1 MENSV
6 RFFFTSIIKKC
17 IISRR
22 GDNVEESK
30 VKDLTAYKNRFEED
44 ASSFSE
50 FQARDFVKELKNQG
64 KTDEAIEVGRTFLEM
79 APELKGYI
87 NYFGYALYNKYINI
101 SEEDI
106 SKNENLFYGIL
117 EEIAKYCKQERYS
130 PLEAAVNK
138 AIKHVL
144 KANPVDYKKL
154 SELLDY
160 LDAPTLEDK
169 PFVNKDGKE
178 FESKKEKWYRM
189 KVRALYELESYRAC
203 VETANIAFTYNLKW
217 HYNNLNWV
225 KYYRASSLVELGRYE
240 EAENEF
246 IALQG
251 HFNAVDSFEILYK
264 LYMNTNREDDAYTLL
279 VDKFFKGGFDYKNI
293 EDYKK
298 ISAMAKA
305 KGQDKAHTLAECLIK
320 KLEEENGKTYEAD
333 VDLADYADLSAS
345 DAFDRVY
352 SEVIYHLEKY
362 ITRHEGKV
370 VFYNHDKNFGS
381 IFQDGEENLFF
392 RQADFLDDEEVEK
405 YDVVEYSV
413 IKTYDRK
420 RQQMS
425 SKAVLLKV
433 LYEEINY

>member
-1 MENSV
+1 M
-6 RFFFTSIIKKC
+6 
-17 IISRR
+17 SRR

-50 FQARDFVKELKNQG
+50 FQARDFVKELKDQG

-101 SEEDI
+101 SDEDI
-106 SKNENLFYGIL
+106 SKNKSLFYGIL

-251 HFNAVDSFEILYK
+251 HFNAVNSFEILYK

-305 KGQDKAHTLAECLIK
+305 KGQDKAHALAECLIK
-320 KLEEENGKTYEAD
+320 KLEEENGNAYEAD

-352 SEVIYHLEKY
+352 SEVIYHLENY

-370 VFYNHDKNFGS
+370 VFYNHDKSFGS

>member
-1 MENSV
+1 M
-6 RFFFTSIIKKC
+6 
-17 IISRR
+17 
-22 GDNVEESK
+22 EESK

-101 SEEDI
+101 SDEEI
-106 SKNENLFYGIL
+106 SKNESLFYGIL

-305 KGQDKAHTLAECLIK
+305 KGQDKAHALAEFLIK

-333 VDLADYADLSAS
+333 VDLADYADLTAS

-352 SEVIYHLEKY
+352 SEVIYHLENY

>member
-1 MENSV
+1 M
-6 RFFFTSIIKKC
+6 
-17 IISRR
+17 
-22 GDNVEESK
+22 EESK

-101 SEEDI
+101 SDEEI
-106 SKNENLFYGIL
+106 SKNESLFYGIL

-305 KGQDKAHTLAECLIK
+305 KGQDKAHALAECLIK
-320 KLEEENGKTYEAD
+320 KLEEENGKAYEAD
-333 VDLADYADLSAS
+333 VDLADYADLTAS

-352 SEVIYHLEKY
+352 SEVIYHLENY

>member
-1 MENSV
+1 M
-6 RFFFTSIIKKC
+6 
-17 IISRR
+17 
-22 GDNVEESK
+22 EESK

-50 FQARDFVKELKNQG
+50 FQARDFVKELKDQG

-101 SEEDI
+101 SDEEI
-106 SKNENLFYGIL
+106 SKNESLFYGIL

-144 KANPVDYKKL
+144 KATPVDYKKL

-305 KGQDKAHTLAECLIK
+305 KGQDKAHALAECLIK
-320 KLEEENGKTYEAD
+320 KLEEENDNTYEAD
-333 VDLADYADLSAS
+333 VDLADYADLTAS

-352 SEVIYHLEKY
+352 SEVVYHLENY

-370 VFYNHDKNFGS
+370 VFYNHDKSFGS

>member
-1 MENSV
+1 M
-6 RFFFTSIIKKC
+6 
-17 IISRR
+17 
-22 GDNVEESK
+22 EESK

-101 SEEDI
+101 DDEEI
-106 SKNENLFYGIL
+106 SKNESLFYGIL

-160 LDAPTLEDK
+160 LDAPALEDK

-251 HFNAVDSFEILYK
+251 HFNAVNSFEILYK

-279 VDKFFKGGFDYKNI
+279 IDKFFKSGFDYKNI

-305 KGQDKAHTLAECLIK
+305 KGQDKAHALAECLIK
-320 KLEEENGKTYEAD
+320 KLEEEENGKTYEAD
-333 VDLADYADLSAS
+333 VDLADYADLTAS

-352 SEVIYHLEKY
+352 SEVVYHLENY

>member
-1 MENSV
+1 M
-6 RFFFTSIIKKC
+6 
-17 IISRR
+17 
-22 GDNVEESK
+22 EESK

-101 SEEDI
+101 SDEDI
-106 SKNENLFYGIL
+106 SKNESLFYGIL

-203 VETANIAFTYNLKW
+203 VETASIAFTYNLKW

-305 KGQDKAHTLAECLIK
+305 KGQDKAHSLAECLIK
-320 KLEEENGKTYEAD
+320 KLEEENSKTYEAD
-333 VDLADYADLSAS
+333 VDLADYADLNAS

-352 SEVIYHLEKY
+352 SEVIYHLENY

>member
-1 MENSV
+1 M
-6 RFFFTSIIKKC
+6 
-17 IISRR
+17 
-22 GDNVEESK
+22 EESK

-101 SEEDI
+101 SDEEI
-106 SKNENLFYGIL
+106 SKNESLFYGIL

-305 KGQDKAHTLAECLIK
+305 KGQDKAHALAECLIK
-320 KLEEENGKTYEAD
+320 KLEEENGKIYEAD

-352 SEVIYHLEKY
+352 SEVIYHLENY

>member
-1 MENSV
+1 M
-6 RFFFTSIIKKC
+6 
-17 IISRR
+17 
-22 GDNVEESK
+22 EESK

-101 SEEDI
+101 DDEEI
-106 SKNENLFYGIL
+106 SKNESLFYGIL

-160 LDAPTLEDK
+160 LDAPALEDK

-279 VDKFFKGGFDYKNI
+279 IDKFFKGGFDYKNI

-305 KGQDKAHTLAECLIK
+305 KGQDKAHALAECLIK
-320 KLEEENGKTYEAD
+320 KLEEENVKTYEAD
-333 VDLADYADLSAS
+333 VDLADYADLTAS

-352 SEVIYHLEKY
+352 SEVVYHLENY

>member
-1 MENSV
+1 M
-6 RFFFTSIIKKC
+6 
-17 IISRR
+17 
-22 GDNVEESK
+22 EESK

-50 FQARDFVKELKNQG
+50 FQARDFVKELKDQG

-101 SEEDI
+101 SDEEI
-106 SKNENLFYGIL
+106 SKNESLFYGIL

-305 KGQDKAHTLAECLIK
+305 KGQDKAHALAECLIK
-320 KLEEENGKTYEAD
+320 KLEEENGNAYEAD

-352 SEVIYHLEKY
+352 SEVIYHLENY

-370 VFYNHDKNFGS
+370 VFYNHDKSFGS

>member
-1 MENSV
+1 M
-6 RFFFTSIIKKC
+6 
-17 IISRR
+17 SRR

-50 FQARDFVKELKNQG
+50 FQARDFVKELKDQG

-101 SEEDI
+101 SDEDI
-106 SKNENLFYGIL
+106 SKNESLFYGIL

-251 HFNAVDSFEILYK
+251 HFNAVNSFEILYK
-264 LYMNTNREDDAYTLL
+264 LYMNTKREDDAYTLL

-305 KGQDKAHTLAECLIK
+305 KGQDKAHALAECLIM
-320 KLEEENGKTYEAD
+320 KLEEENGNAYEAD
-333 VDLADYADLSAS
+333 VDLADYADLTAS
-345 DAFDRVY
+345 DAFDRMY
-352 SEVIYHLEKY
+352 SEVIYHLENY

-370 VFYNHDKNFGS
+370 VFYNHDKSFGS

>member
-1 MENSV
+1 M
-6 RFFFTSIIKKC
+6 
-17 IISRR
+17 
-22 GDNVEESK
+22 EESK

-101 SEEDI
+101 SDEEI
-106 SKNENLFYGIL
+106 SKNESLFYGIL

-305 KGQDKAHTLAECLIK
+305 KSQDKAHALAECLIK
-320 KLEEENGKTYEAD
+320 KLEEENGKPYEAD
-333 VDLADYADLSAS
+333 VDLADYADLTAS

-352 SEVIYHLEKY
+352 SEVIYHLENY

>member
-1 MENSV
+1 M
-6 RFFFTSIIKKC
+6 
-17 IISRR
+17 
-22 GDNVEESK
+22 EESK

-101 SEEDI
+101 DDEEI
-106 SKNENLFYGIL
+106 SKNESLFYGIL

-279 VDKFFKGGFDYKNI
+279 IDKFFKGGFDYKNI

-305 KGQDKAHTLAECLIK
+305 KGQDKAHALAECLIK
-320 KLEEENGKTYEAD
+320 KLEEENDKTYEAD
-333 VDLADYADLSAS
+333 VDLAEYADLTAS

-352 SEVIYHLEKY
+352 SEVVYHLENY

>member
-1 MENSV
+1 M
-6 RFFFTSIIKKC
+6 
-17 IISRR
+17 
-22 GDNVEESK
+22 EESK

-106 SKNENLFYGIL
+106 SKNESLFYGIL

-305 KGQDKAHTLAECLIK
+305 KGQDKAHTLSECLIK

>member
-1 MENSV
+1 M
-6 RFFFTSIIKKC
+6 
-17 IISRR
+17 
-22 GDNVEESK
+22 EESK

-101 SEEDI
+101 DDEEI
-106 SKNENLFYGIL
+106 SKNESLFYGIL

-279 VDKFFKGGFDYKNI
+279 IDKFF
-293 EDYKK
+293 
-298 ISAMAKA
+298 
-305 KGQDKAHTLAECLIK
+305 
-320 KLEEENGKTYEAD
+320 
-333 VDLADYADLSAS
+333 
-345 DAFDRVY
+345 
-352 SEVIYHLEKY
+352 
-362 ITRHEGKV
+362 
-370 VFYNHDKNFGS
+370 
-381 IFQDGEENLFF
+381 
-392 RQADFLDDEEVEK
+392 
-405 YDVVEYSV
+405 
-413 IKTYDRK
+413 
-420 RQQMS
+420 
-425 SKAVLLKV
+425 
-433 LYEEINY
+433 

>member
-1 MENSV
+1 M
-6 RFFFTSIIKKC
+6 
-17 IISRR
+17 
-22 GDNVEESK
+22 EESK

-101 SEEDI
+101 SDEDI
-106 SKNENLFYGIL
+106 SKNESLFYGIL

-305 KGQDKAHTLAECLIK
+305 KGQDKAHALAECLIK
-320 KLEEENGKTYEAD
+320 KLEEENSKTYEAD
-333 VDLADYADLSAS
+333 VDLADYADLNAS

-352 SEVIYHLEKY
+352 SEIIYHLENY

>member
-1 MENSV
+1 M
-6 RFFFTSIIKKC
+6 
-17 IISRR
+17 
-22 GDNVEESK
+22 EESK

-101 SEEDI
+101 DDEEI
-106 SKNENLFYGIL
+106 SKNESLFYGIL

-160 LDAPTLEDK
+160 LDAPALEDK

-279 VDKFFKGGFDYKNI
+279 IDKFFKGGFDYKNI

-305 KGQDKAHTLAECLIK
+305 KGQDKAHALAEYLIK

-333 VDLADYADLSAS
+333 VDLADYADLTAS

-352 SEVIYHLEKY
+352 SEVVYHLENY

-381 IFQDGEENLFF
+381 IFQDGQENLFF

>member
-1 MENSV
+1 M
-6 RFFFTSIIKKC
+6 
-17 IISRR
+17 
-22 GDNVEESK
+22 EESK

-106 SKNENLFYGIL
+106 SKNESLFYGIL

-264 LYMNTNREDDAYTLL
+264 LYMNTNREDNAYTLL

-305 KGQDKAHTLAECLIK
+305 KGQDKAHALAECLIK
-320 KLEEENGKTYEAD
+320 KLEEENGKPYEAD
-333 VDLADYADLSAS
+333 VDLADYADLNAS

-352 SEVIYHLEKY
+352 SEVIYHLENY

>member
-1 MENSV
+1 M
-6 RFFFTSIIKKC
+6 
-17 IISRR
+17 
-22 GDNVEESK
+22 EESK

-106 SKNENLFYGIL
+106 SKNESLFYGIL

-305 KGQDKAHTLAECLIK
+305 KGQDKAHTLAEYLIK

>member
-1 MENSV
+1 M
-6 RFFFTSIIKKC
+6 
-17 IISRR
+17 SRR

-50 FQARDFVKELKNQG
+50 FQARDFVKELKDQG

-101 SEEDI
+101 SDEDI
-106 SKNENLFYGIL
+106 SKNESLFYGIL

-251 HFNAVDSFEILYK
+251 HFNAVNSFEILYK
-264 LYMNTNREDDAYTLL
+264 LYMNTKREDDAYTLL

-305 KGQDKAHTLAECLIK
+305 KGQDKAHALAECLIK
-320 KLEEENGKTYEAD
+320 KLEEENGNAYEAD

-352 SEVIYHLEKY
+352 SEVIYHLENY

-370 VFYNHDKNFGS
+370 VFYNHDKSFGS

>member
-1 MENSV
+1 M
-6 RFFFTSIIKKC
+6 
-17 IISRR
+17 
-22 GDNVEESK
+22 EESK

-50 FQARDFVKELKNQG
+50 FQARDFVKELKDQG

-101 SEEDI
+101 SDEEI
-106 SKNENLFYGIL
+106 SKNESLFYGIL

-144 KANPVDYKKL
+144 KTNPVDYKKL

-305 KGQDKAHTLAECLIK
+305 KGQDKAHALAECLIK
-320 KLEEENGKTYEAD
+320 KLEEENGNAYEAD
-333 VDLADYADLSAS
+333 VDLADYADLTAS

-352 SEVIYHLEKY
+352 SEVIYHLENY

>member
-1 MENSV
+1 M
-6 RFFFTSIIKKC
+6 
-17 IISRR
+17 
-22 GDNVEESK
+22 EESK

-50 FQARDFVKELKNQG
+50 FQARDFVKELKDQG

-101 SEEDI
+101 SDEDI
-106 SKNENLFYGIL
+106 SKNESLFYGIL

-251 HFNAVDSFEILYK
+251 HFNAVDSFDILYK

-305 KGQDKAHTLAECLIK
+305 KGQDKAHALAECLIK
-320 KLEEENGKTYEAD
+320 KLEEENGNAYEAD

-352 SEVIYHLEKY
+352 SEVIYHLENY

-381 IFQDGEENLFF
+381 IFQNGEENLFF

>member
-1 MENSV
+1 M
-6 RFFFTSIIKKC
+6 
-17 IISRR
+17 
-22 GDNVEESK
+22 EESK

-50 FQARDFVKELKNQG
+50 FQARDFVKELKDQG

-101 SEEDI
+101 SDEEI
-106 SKNENLFYGIL
+106 SKNESLFYGIL

-144 KANPVDYKKL
+144 KTNPVDYKKL

-320 KLEEENGKTYEAD
+320 KLEEENDNTYEAD
-333 VDLADYADLSAS
+333 VDLADYADLTAS

-352 SEVIYHLEKY
+352 SEVIYHLENY

-370 VFYNHDKNFGS
+370 VFYNHDKSFGS

>member
-1 MENSV
+1 M
-6 RFFFTSIIKKC
+6 
-17 IISRR
+17 
-22 GDNVEESK
+22 EESK

-101 SEEDI
+101 DDEEI
-106 SKNENLFYGIL
+106 SKNESLFYGIL

-264 LYMNTNREDDAYTLL
+264 LYMNY
-279 VDKFFKGGFDYKNI
+279 
-293 EDYKK
+293 
-298 ISAMAKA
+298 
-305 KGQDKAHTLAECLIK
+305 
-320 KLEEENGKTYEAD
+320 
-333 VDLADYADLSAS
+333 LS
-345 DAFDRVY
+345 
-352 SEVIYHLEKY
+352 I
-362 ITRHEGKV
+362 
-370 VFYNHDKNFGS
+370 
-381 IFQDGEENLFF
+381 
-392 RQADFLDDEEVEK
+392 
-405 YDVVEYSV
+405 
-413 IKTYDRK
+413 
-420 RQQMS
+420 
-425 SKAVLLKV
+425 
-433 LYEEINY
+433 

>member
-1 MENSV
+1 M
-6 RFFFTSIIKKC
+6 
-17 IISRR
+17 
-22 GDNVEESK
+22 EESK

-106 SKNENLFYGIL
+106 SKNESLFYGIL

-225 KYYRASSLVELGRYE
+225 KYYRASSLIELGRYE

-305 KGQDKAHTLAECLIK
+305 KGQDKAHTLSECLIK

>member
-1 MENSV
+1 M
-6 RFFFTSIIKKC
+6 
-17 IISRR
+17 
-22 GDNVEESK
+22 EESK

-101 SEEDI
+101 DDEEI
-106 SKNENLFYGIL
+106 SKNESLFYGIL

-279 VDKFFKGGFDYKNI
+279 IDKFFKGGFDYKNI

-305 KGQDKAHTLAECLIK
+305 KGQDKAHALAECLIK
-320 KLEEENGKTYEAD
+320 KLEKENGKTYEAD
-333 VDLADYADLSAS
+333 ADLADYADLTAS

-352 SEVIYHLEKY
+352 SEVVYHLENY

>member
-1 MENSV
+1 M
-6 RFFFTSIIKKC
+6 
-17 IISRR
+17 
-22 GDNVEESK
+22 EESK
-30 VKDLTAYKNRFEED
+30 VKDLTAYRNRFEED

-50 FQARDFVKELKNQG
+50 FQARDFVKELKDQG
-64 KTDEAIEVGRTFLEM
+64 QTDEAIEVGRTFLEM

-101 SEEDI
+101 SDEEI
-106 SKNENLFYGIL
+106 SNNENLFYSIL

-154 SELLDY
+154 SDLLDY
-160 LDAPTLEDK
+160 LDAPALEEK
-169 PFVNKDGKE
+169 PFVNKEGKE

-189 KVRALYELESYRAC
+189 KVRALYEIGEYRECLEN
-203 VETANIAFTYNLKW
+203 ANIAFTYNLKW

-264 LYMNTNREDDAYTLL
+264 LYMNTSRENDAYTLL
-279 VDKFFKGGFDYKNI
+279 IDKFFKGGFDYKNLN
-293 EDYKK
+293 DYKK
-298 ISAMAKA
+298 ISEMTKA
-305 KGQDKAHTLAECLIK
+305 KGQEKAHALAECLIS
-320 KLEEENGKTYEAD
+320 KLEAENGHTYESDAD
-333 VDLADYADLSAS
+333 LSDYADLTSS

-352 SEVIYHLEKY
+352 SEVIYHLENY
-362 ITRHEGKV
+362 ITREEGKV

-381 IFQDGEENLFF
+381 IFQEGEENLFF
-392 RQADFLDDEEVEK
+392 RQADFLDDEEIER

-433 LYEEINY
+433 LYEDINY

>member
-1 MENSV
+1 M
-6 RFFFTSIIKKC
+6 
-17 IISRR
+17 
-22 GDNVEESK
+22 EESK

-101 SEEDI
+101 DDEEI
-106 SKNENLFYGIL
+106 SKNESLFYGIL

-144 KANPVDYKKL
+144 KADPVDYKKL

-279 VDKFFKGGFDYKNI
+279 IDKFFKGGFDYKNI

-305 KGQDKAHTLAECLIK
+305 KGQDKAHALAECLIK
-320 KLEEENGKTYEAD
+320 KLEKENGKTYEAD
-333 VDLADYADLSAS
+333 ADLADYADLTAS

-352 SEVIYHLEKY
+352 SEVVYHLENY

>member
-1 MENSV
+1 M
-6 RFFFTSIIKKC
+6 
-17 IISRR
+17 
-22 GDNVEESK
+22 EESK

-101 SEEDI
+101 SDEEI
-106 SKNENLFYGIL
+106 SKNESLFYGIL

-305 KGQDKAHTLAECLIK
+305 KGQDKAHALAERLIK

-333 VDLADYADLSAS
+333 VDLADYADLTAS

-352 SEVIYHLEKY
+352 SEVIYHLENY

-425 SKAVLLKV
+425 SKAILLKV

>member
-1 MENSV
+1 M
-6 RFFFTSIIKKC
+6 
-17 IISRR
+17 
-22 GDNVEESK
+22 EESK

-101 SEEDI
+101 DDEEI
-106 SKNENLFYGIL
+106 SKNESLFYGIL

-160 LDAPTLEDK
+160 LDAPALEDK

-279 VDKFFKGGFDYKNI
+279 IDKFFKGGFDYKNI

-305 KGQDKAHTLAECLIK
+305 KGQDKAHALAEYLIK

-333 VDLADYADLSAS
+333 VDLADYADLTAS

-352 SEVIYHLEKY
+352 SEVVYHLENY

-381 IFQDGEENLFF
+381 IFQDSEENLFF

>member
-1 MENSV
+1 M
-6 RFFFTSIIKKC
+6 
-17 IISRR
+17 
-22 GDNVEESK
+22 EESK

-101 SEEDI
+101 DDEEI
-106 SKNENLFYGIL
+106 SKNESLFYGIL

-144 KANPVDYKKL
+144 KADPVDYKKL

-279 VDKFFKGGFDYKNI
+279 IDKFFKGGFDYKNI

-305 KGQDKAHTLAECLIK
+305 KGQDKAHAFAECLIK

-333 VDLADYADLSAS
+333 ADLADYADLTAS

-352 SEVIYHLEKY
+352 SEVVYHLENY

-370 VFYNHDKNFGS
+370 VFYNHDKNFGG

>member
-1 MENSV
+1 M
-6 RFFFTSIIKKC
+6 
-17 IISRR
+17 
-22 GDNVEESK
+22 EESK

-106 SKNENLFYGIL
+106 SKNESLFYGIL

-320 KLEEENGKTYEAD
+320 KLEEEENGKTYEAD

>member
-1 MENSV
+1 M
-6 RFFFTSIIKKC
+6 
-17 IISRR
+17 
-22 GDNVEESK
+22 EESK

-101 SEEDI
+101 DDEEI
-106 SKNENLFYGIL
+106 SKNESLFYGIL

-279 VDKFFKGGFDYKNI
+279 IDKFFKGGFDYKNI

-305 KGQDKAHTLAECLIK
+305 KGQDKAHALAECLIK
-320 KLEEENGKTYEAD
+320 KLEEENGKIYEAD
-333 VDLADYADLSAS
+333 VDLADYADLTAS

-352 SEVIYHLEKY
+352 SEVVYHLENY

>member
-1 MENSV
+1 M
-6 RFFFTSIIKKC
+6 
-17 IISRR
+17 
-22 GDNVEESK
+22 EESK

-50 FQARDFVKELKNQG
+50 FQARDFVKELKDQG

-101 SEEDI
+101 SDEEI
-106 SKNENLFYGIL
+106 SKNESLFYGIL

-305 KGQDKAHTLAECLIK
+305 KGQDKAHALAECLIK
-320 KLEEENGKTYEAD
+320 KLEEENGNAYEAD
-333 VDLADYADLSAS
+333 ADLADYADLTAS

-352 SEVIYHLEKY
+352 SEVIYHLENY

-425 SKAVLLKV
+425 SRAVLLKV

>member
-1 MENSV
+1 M
-6 RFFFTSIIKKC
+6 
-17 IISRR
+17 
-22 GDNVEESK
+22 EESK

-101 SEEDI
+101 DDEEI
-106 SKNENLFYGIL
+106 SKNESLFYGIL

-203 VETANIAFTYNLKW
+203 FETANIAFTYNLKW

-279 VDKFFKGGFDYKNI
+279 IDKFFKGGFDYKNI

-305 KGQDKAHTLAECLIK
+305 KGQDKAHALAECLIK
-320 KLEEENGKTYEAD
+320 QREEENGKTYEAD
-333 VDLADYADLSAS
+333 VDLAEYADLTAS

-352 SEVIYHLEKY
+352 SEVVYHLENY